1 MKAIFQR
8 RSTRAFKKCEVSEE
22 NLKYLLS
29 AAMSAPNSGN
39 QKSWEFIVLR
49 SEEIRAKMNK
59 FYGYGDLV
67 NDVDVAIVTCINK
80 ERMKFDDR
88 WQIDTGAAVSNMITA
103 ATDKGFATLWAEI
116 YPVEEK
122 MVKAREILGLSE
134 NVIPMMILMI
144 GESTKELDERE
155 PRYYEEYVKVM

>member
-8 RSTRAFKKCEVSEE
+8 RSMRAFKKCEVTEE
-22 NLKYLLS
+22 NIQYLLS

-39 QKSWEFIVLR
+39 QKSWEFVVLR
-49 SEEIRAKMNK
+49 SDEIREKMNP

-67 NDVDVAIVTCINK
+67 NDVDVAIVACVNK
-80 ERMKFDDR
+80 DRIKFDNR
-88 WQIDTGAAVSNMITA
+88 WQIDTGAAVANMITA

-122 MVKAREILGLSE
+122 VIKAREILELSE
-134 NVIPMMILMI
+134 NVIPMMMLMI
-144 GESTKELDERE
+144 GDSAKELEERE
-155 PRYYEEYVKVM
+155 PRYYEELVKEM